1 MPVITGHYPAGTSL
15 MNFRHFE
22 QYYHTGKFAKF
33 DWGPEINMKKYN
45 QTTPPIYNVSNI
57 DVPVHLFVG
66 RYDRLATVKDA
77 TKLFE

>member
-1 MPVITGHYPAGTSL
+1 

-22 QYYHTGKFAKF
+22 QYFHSGKFAKF

-77 TKLFE
+77 TRLFE